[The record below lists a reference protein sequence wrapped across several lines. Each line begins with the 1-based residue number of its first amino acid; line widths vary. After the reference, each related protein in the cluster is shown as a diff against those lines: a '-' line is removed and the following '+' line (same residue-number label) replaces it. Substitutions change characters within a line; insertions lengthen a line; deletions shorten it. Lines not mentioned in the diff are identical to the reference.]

1 MVHAAADRRIGYEQ
15 YHRFSIPAGRAVG
28 GWVPQPRRFR
38 RRCADAFSCGSSN
51 LPVALVKAEACGVAA
66 RGVGRRHILV
76 EVANGMPTAEW
87 LAHEGAAI
95 ARYFERIGGIN
106 PQITIDRGSV
116 DLDSEALDAV

>member
-1 MVHAAADRRIGYEQ
+1 MSSTTDFQSQLAALSA
-15 YHRFSIPAGRAVG
+15 AGSRNPGDFGEGV
-28 GWVPQPRRFR
+28 RML
-38 RRCADAFSCGSSN
+38 FSCGSSN
-51 LPVALVKAEACGVAA
+51 LPVALAKAEACGVAA